1 MTAMKAPGNVSS
13 SNVLI
18 VPAHI
23 AAMIAEQTGL
33 SIEVINDVHNRAHTG
48 HLDINELINSAGA
61 SAGASGGEPLKC
73 PLRTAAELDGK
84 GDAPF
89 SKENIEKYMKGNMKG
104 K

>member
-1 MTAMKAPGNVSS
+1 MKAPGNESS
-13 SNVLI
+13 SNVLV

-61 SAGASGGEPLKC
+61 SGGEPLKC

-89 SKENIEKYMKGNMKG
+89 SKENIEKYMKANMKG